1 MARLWYMQLST
12 LDFFFPFFTGTIYT
26 FLNTVFGVQN
36 NFLDATLGP
45 RQSFTITLRWT
56 KNLLLAL
63 ISFIMLWIIL
73 SPKEA
78 LKVLSEVNFDSFKKF
93 VINEKLPT
101 ELVRQFTTDWIFG
114 VIGFTIYWMIARSMN
129 NASINPAILFLRAY
143 GLQDPEGNS
152 RNLPAN
158 EISILQGYYDML
170 KRVESP

>member
-1 MARLWYMQLST
+1 M
-12 LDFFFPFFTGTIYT
+12 FFTGTIYT
-26 FLNTVFGVQN
+26 FLNRVFGVQN

-78 LKVLSEVNFDSFKKF
+78 FKVLSEVNFDSFQKF

-143 GLQDPEGNS
+143 GLQDPNGNS
-152 RNLPAN
+152 RSLPEN
-158 EISILQGYYDML
+158 EISILQGYHDML
-170 KRVESP
+170 KRIEMP